1 MVMWQRKVQFN
12 QVANRCVWPCA
23 KNSAVRKPAKAI
35 ITVNATIKRRRLE
48 RRSVRLVGIKQ
59 TALAP
64 EVGISRQALVLIES
78 SGLLAGPG
86 GRRRDRA

>member
-1 MVMWQRKVQFN
+1 
-12 QVANRCVWPCA
+12 
-23 KNSAVRKPAKAI
+23 
-35 ITVNATIKRRRLE
+35 
-48 RRSVRLVGIKQ
+48 VRLGGIKQ